1 MSDIIRGSES
11 RLFHFNYILE
21 LSNNKAKKT
30 NDVYARIMP
39 TYSTY
44 LMEISIGTPP
54 VKQFVLPDTASEVS
68 WTQCLPCVNC
78 YEQKQIMFNSKKSS
92 SYKVLS
98 CGSDQCKDLGED
110 RVCNDLRESECRYN
124 ISSYVGKA
132 SSSGELALET
142 YKLGRTS
149 FPNMVYGCGNYK
161 NIISIEKGSSGVF
174 GLGSGPLSF
183 ISQLRESLGRKFSYC
198 LVSHSKRN
206 VRRKFTL
213 RNLSSKLNFGTRAIV
228 SGRGVVSTPLVTK
241 PSSPLYYL
249 TLEAISVNNK
259 RIPFTRLT
267 RSMREGGVDI
277 IEEGNIIIDSGTP
290 ITYLPTNIYET
301 LKDELKRSIHADSIQ
316 VPGHP
321 GLLCYVIN
329 KKISIPFVTFHFHGG
344 ANLNLPSTST
354 FSQAEGFLFLTMLPS
369 NNTAIFGNF
378 LQMNFLIGYDIDI
391 GKVFFKPTVC
401 SSWWR
406 RIDGSDQEWSMAP

>member
-1 MSDIIRGSES
+1 MESPFYLENLNDTTRMADVIRGFES
-11 RLFHFNYILE
+11 RLSHFSHILE
-21 LSNNKAKKT
+21 LSNNKAKKPNGT
-30 NDVYARIMP
+30 YARIMP

-54 VKQFVLPDTASEVS
+54 VKQFVVPDTTSDVT

-78 YEQKQIMFNSKKSS
+78 HEQEQIMFNSKKSS

-98 CGSDQCKDLGED
+98 CGSDQCKVLGED
-110 RVCNDLRESECRYN
+110 RVCNDFRESECRYN

-161 NIISIEKGSSGVF
+161 NSMSIEKASSGVF

-183 ISQLRESLGRKFSYC
+183 IGQLRESLGRKFSYC

-213 RNLSSKLNFGTRAIV
+213 RKLGSKLNFGTSAIV

-249 TLEAISVNNK
+249 TLDAISVNNK
-259 RIPFTRLT
+259 RIPFTRLN
-267 RSMREGGVDI
+267 RSMEEGGVDI

-290 ITYLPTNIYET
+290 ITYLPTNIYQT

-316 VPGHP
+316 VPQNP
-321 GLLCYVIN
+321 GLLCYVNN
-329 KKISIPFVTFHFHGG
+329 KNISIPFVTFHFHGG
-344 ANLNLPSTST
+344 ANLTLPSTST
-354 FSQAEGFLFLTMLPS
+354 FSSAYGYLFLTMSPS
-369 NNTAIFGNF
+369 NNAAIFGNF
-378 LQMNFLIGYDIDI
+378 LQMNLLIGYDIDI
-391 GKVFFKPTVC
+391 GKVFFKPTDC
-401 SSWWR
+401 LS
-406 RIDGSDQEWSMAP
+406 